1 MWDSLHRV
9 IVLSLLV
16 YPYFEF
22 DIEQDKILKTLL
34 IKKETV

>member
-9 IVLSLLV
+9 IVLPLFV

-22 DIEQDKILKTLL
+22 DIEQDKIRKPLL
-34 IKKETV
+34 TKQETV

>member
-9 IVLSLLV
+9 IVLPLLV

-22 DIEQDKILKTLL
+22 DIEQDKIHKPCLMKQ
-34 IKKETV
+34 ETI